1 MPRTPG
7 LACFCKTRILRAG
20 FTGLRTRVLGKTSR
34 PCVLTAQSARYTFFV
49 RNHPLNEVQIQ
60 HYFREGYVLVPGL
73 VPMRTI
79 RAVMTH
85 ATTRRK
91 DGDFWQAT
99 SLDFDHP
106 EVDGPIHRMVCEQ
119 RVVAAAQQLLGSPP
133 RAWWGML
140 AIVPPR
146 GGRGLP
152 WHQDN
157 QYTHILGGALN
168 VFIALADIEP
178 EMATLWVAPRSHLAG
193 VRPARPSEAHHG
205 HRESLETP
213 ENALRL
219 PPLKAGDTC
228 IFDRNT
234 LHRSLTNESDRPR
247 YAYAAQ
253 YMSDHARDA
262 ATGKRHDNRPRA
274 ADLRKKMREWLRSS
288 TSPLPG
294 VGDVAR

>member
-1 MPRTPG
+1 MKP
-7 LACFCKTRILRAG
+7 
-20 FTGLRTRVLGKTSR
+20 
-34 PCVLTAQSARYTFFV
+34 
-49 RNHPLNEVQIQ
+49 PLSEPQIQ
-60 HYFREGYVLVPGL
+60 HYFREGYVLVPAL

-79 RAVMTH
+79 RAVMKH
-85 ATTRRK
+85 ATTRLK
-91 DGDFWQAT
+91 DGDFWQPT
-99 SLDFDHP
+99 SLDFAHP
-106 EVDGPIHRMVCEQ
+106 EIDAQIHQIIGEPRI
-119 RVVAAAQQLLGSPP
+119 VAAARQLLGSPP

-178 EMATLWVAPRSHLAG
+178 NMATLWVAPRSHLSG
-193 VRPARPSEAHHG
+193 VRPAQKSEAHHG
-205 HRESLETP
+205 HRESLEAP
-213 ENALRL
+213 DNALQL

-234 LHRSLTNESDRPR
+234 LHRSLTNESDTPR

-253 YMSDHARDA
+253 YMSDHAREA
-262 ATGKRHDNRPRA
+262 ATGQRNETRPRA
-274 ADLRKKMREWLRSS
+274 ADLAKKMKAWLRSP
-288 TSPLPG
+288 TSPLAG
-294 VGDVAR
+294 EVAR